1 MRVVISAGGTGGH
14 IYPAIA
20 IINKIKEMEPN
31 SEFLYI
37 GTHNRMETEIV
48 PKHGIPFKSIEI
60 YGFYRKKIWKNGK
73 TIYCF
78 LKSIKKA
85 KQLIKN
91 FQPDIVIGV
100 GGYVTG
106 PVIYAAH
113 KLHIKTFIHE
123 QNSVPGKANLFL
135 SRYVD
140 LIGVSFKSSL
150 KEFPKNKTIFTGNPC
165 SEDALKK
172 QAMDKRELGLSNHKK
187 LVLIVMGS
195 LGASK
200 INEFLSSSLNAFQGK
215 NYEILFVTGKQ
226 DYKLISEKK
235 YPSNVKIVPYIENMT
250 RIMKKTDI
258 VVSRAG
264 ASTLSEIIALK
275 IPSILIPS
283 PYVPNNHQYKNALDL
298 IQAKAAILL
307 EEKELKG
314 DILVRTID
322 TLINDDKTILQM
334 KQNLKTI
341 DIPNSATKIVTSI
354 RELIDRK

>member
-20 IINKIKEMEPN
+20 IINKIKEIEPN

-200 INEFLSSSLNAFQGK
+200 INEFLTSSLNAFQGK

-226 DYKLISEKK
+226 DYKSISEKK

-258 VVSRAG
+258 IVSRAG

-322 TLINDDKTILQM
+322 TLINDDKTISQM